1 MAAIPSIKGSV
12 MAGRAEI
19 LKKFLDTHRVDAAT
33 LESRFEPGDLKLLL
47 EQPIAAATWY
57 DIRIYARMQ
66 EFLRDFEGNG
76 SNQYLIDS
84 GMRSAENLIRAGTYQ
99 QMDYLQRT
107 QHSSKSSEE
116 ERFAAFGRDLRLL
129 ITVSHS
135 ILNFAPSEV
144 IEDPDH
150 KLRYIIQHT
159 DAKDYPEVLCWTNQG
174 FTNRMAEEHG
184 SPNLWYW
191 ERPRRDFVWFRMNRS
206 V

>member
-19 LKKFLDTHRVDAAT
+19 LKKFLDANPVDAAT

-47 EQPIAAATWY
+47 EQPIASARWY

-76 SNQYLIDS
+76 SNQYLVDS
-84 GMRSAENLIRAGTYQ
+84 GMRSAESLIRAGTYQ
-99 QMDYLQRT
+99 QMDYLRRT

-129 ITVSHS
+129 ITVSYS
-135 ILNFAPSEV
+135 ILNFAPCEV
-144 IEDPDH
+144 IEDPNH
-150 KLRYIIQHT
+150 ELRHIIQHT

-174 FTNRMAEEHG
+174 FTNRMAAEHG

-191 ERPRRDFVWFRMNRS
+191 ERPRRDLVWFRMNRS